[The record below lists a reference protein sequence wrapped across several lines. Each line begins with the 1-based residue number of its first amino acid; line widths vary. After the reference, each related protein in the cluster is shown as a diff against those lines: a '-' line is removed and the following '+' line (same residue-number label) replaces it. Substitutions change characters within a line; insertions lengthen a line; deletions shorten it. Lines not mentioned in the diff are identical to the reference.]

1 MTRELALAEYRRL
14 TQVATLASV
23 TLLTVGLYLMI
34 TGRGVGAG
42 VVLAVGS
49 VGILYAATRF
59 TIRPEAASQNVLVLV
74 GKRNCPLC
82 EEAKQRLK
90 GMAYAAPF
98 EVQQVLIEEHPR
110 LRRRYKEWVP
120 VVLWQN
126 EELAKG
132 DIDWDALEAKL
143 GRIQQRITAGGSKS
157 YQQAGT

>member
-23 TLLTVGLYLMI
+23 TLLTVGIYLMV
-34 TGRGVGAG
+34 TARGVGAG
-42 VVLAVGS
+42 VVLAIGS

-59 TIRPEAASQNVLVLV
+59 TIRPEAGSENVLVLV
-74 GKRNCPLC
+74 AKRDCPLC
-82 EEAKQRLK
+82 EEAKHRLK
-90 GMAYAAPF
+90 SLADAAPF

-110 LRRRYKEWVP
+110 LRRRYQEWVP

-132 DIDWDALEAKL
+132 RIDWDSLEAKL
-143 GRIQQRITAGGSKS
+143 GRIRQRVASG
-157 YQQAGT
+157 

>member
-23 TLLTVGLYLMI
+23 TLLTVGIYLMV
-34 TGRGVGAG
+34 TARGVGAG
-42 VVLAVGS
+42 VVLAIGS

-59 TIRPEAASQNVLVLV
+59 TIRPEAGSEYLLVLV
-74 GKRNCPLC
+74 AKRDCALC
-82 EEAKQRLK
+82 EEAKHRLK
-90 GMAYAAPF
+90 GLADAAPF

-110 LRRRYKEWVP
+110 LRRRYQEWVP

-132 DIDWDALEAKL
+132 RIDWDSLEAKL
-143 GRIQQRITAGGSKS
+143 GRIRQRVAS
-157 YQQAGT
+157 A